1 MAELTLARLLLRIG
15 VRLALLAG
23 VILIAGQA
31 AELVKQF
38 LQIEI
43 SSANEVLVRRGIALG
58 TLAYVVFTAVPF
70 VPGAEIGMVM
80 LGMFG
85 AAIAP
90 LIYLATIVSL
100 CLAYAVGRLVPPR
113 MTAAG
118 LRWLGLHRLAD
129 RILETLRMKPS
140 DRLETLLEGIDSRVL
155 HIVARHRYV
164 ALALMINMPGN
175 VLVGGGGGI
184 SMAAGLS
191 GVFAPVP
198 FLLTVMVAVSPVPL
212 AIIIFGA

>member
-23 VILIAGQA
+23 VILIAAQA
-31 AELVKQF
+31 ADLVKQA

-140 DRLETLLEGIDSRVL
+140 DRLESLLEGIDSRVL

-212 AIIIFGA
+212 AIIVFGA

>member
-15 VRLALLAG
+15 IRIGLIVC
-23 VILIAGQA
+23 VILVAGQLV
-31 AELVKQF
+31 ELIKQY
-38 LQIEI
+38 LQFDIG
-43 SSANEVLVRRGIALG
+43 SSNEVAVRRGIALG
-58 TLAYVVFTAVPF
+58 ILAYVVFTAVPF
-70 VPGAEIGMVM
+70 VPGTEIGMVM

-90 LIYLATIVSL
+90 LIYLSTIASL

-129 RILETLRMKPS
+129 RILATLQMTPPE
-140 DRLETLLEGIDSRVL
+140 RLDMLLEGVDSRILRVF
-155 HIVARHRYV
+155 VKHRYV
-164 ALALMINMPGN
+164 ALALIINMPGSMI
-175 VLVGGGGGI
+175 VGGGGGI
-184 SMAAGLS
+184 SMAAGMS

-198 FLLTVMVAVSPVPL
+198 FLLTVMIAVSPVPI
-212 AIIIFGA
+212 AIMMFGT

>member
-1 MAELTLARLLLRIG
+1 MADLTLARLLLRIG

-23 VILIAGQA
+23 VILIAAQA
-31 AELVKQF
+31 ADLVKQF

-43 SSANEVLVRRGIALG
+43 GSANEVLVRRGIALG

-129 RILETLRMKPS
+129 RILETLGMKPS

-212 AIIIFGA
+212 AIIVFGA